1 MKNYLLI
8 LLLLASIN
16 TIVSPIAVFSQNSD
30 AIDPLKGNR
39 EIIDESKLALFW
51 SDRHAENADLH
62 FSLFDF
68 ISFGNPAIGDSLT
81 EMSRSSIGGS
91 FQSSGDHA
99 KDIVA
104 GNFTGGDIDD
114 VVMIWEGANRSMMMA
129 VPGIDAGSMSWTSE
143 NAFQLKPEG
152 TLADDV
158 HSRRQMRIVSGQ
170 FTEDEREE
178 LLLTW
183 WDADGTVKM
192 EIFNL
197 DAGGNPEAPIAQH
210 TSIPLPVADVN
221 RLMVPRSAYY
231 DVATGSFDGGGT
243 DMIVLASVDEVACD
257 FSTGCWD
264 VMARVYRLDGNS
276 LQLVD
281 QASFF
286 SKFDNTNRW
295 LDNIAVTAGDFT
307 GTGTDQIFVG
317 YHIPREGSTNRWY
330 LQGMWLENN
339 TLQVN
344 SADGGQVHQTT
355 GSRGFPLTLLSADLN
370 LDGVD
375 ELIYAGRTLNIYSA
389 DSLMRFRNIGGTSL
403 STQPGNH
410 SRHTLIVA
418 DLDGGSA
425 MWRQNPDQRP
435 EIAYIR
441 NLTVSDDGGISN
453 DGVFEL
459 HVLRFTTG
467 QFNLQEVAVK
477 RYDRVNN
484 SSPRVPLL
492 VAGNFGDRGVR
503 VGKPSYHRRTDIV
516 QPLVII
522 NAPPIHFDVFGDTV
536 FDVSGCF
543 SANCGFSATYFKE
556 VQKTFEMSAEIRG
569 DWQIGADIEGGLNT
583 ILENIPVAGELVADL
598 LGALGLGIDF
608 SLEKSYGEG
617 FSDLTGSSRIVR
629 VEQEIETLKDD
640 VVYATIMDYDVWEY
654 PLWVR
659 NQFAGNMIIVLPT
672 LKQNAW
678 FPAKSPEG
686 LAHRPYHELG
696 NILSYPRITGPDD
709 NRRLV
714 ESLRWNTGDRVTLGS
729 QTSRWSISR
738 QTNTFNESTSFT
750 QTSMAGNL
758 DIDLPIPTVSVNL
771 NGDYSNETINTHRT
785 EISDLEGLVVRFG
798 AINTSMEGSES
809 YYSVTPYVYWDH
821 SGALVLDYAVQPS
834 VSDIGGVSTWWEER
848 YGKLPDLA
856 FNLPW
861 RNEAAKTGTA
871 VSELKR
877 TESRNIVVNPRN
889 ANPGD
894 EVWISALVQ
903 NYSLLPSSDHVPIR
917 FYAGDPEN
925 GGVPITGTELNPDPM
940 VGPIASRGSAKVS
953 APWTVPD
960 TETGSF
966 IRVYAVIDPDNTIE
980 EIHKDNNMGWGLL
993 LTGTATQIDDVDI
1006 YAGQIPEAITLHQ
1019 NYPNPFNPETT
1030 VRFELPAHGQVRL
1043 EVFDILGRRV
1053 AVLVDSELSPGNHQ
1067 IRFDA
1072 SGLSSGIYLYRLNAG
1087 GSILTRKMT
1096 LIK

>member
-1 MKNYLLI
+1 MNNHYLPFILLVLTGLI
-8 LLLLASIN
+8 L
-16 TIVSPIAVFSQNSD
+16 SPAIAFAQNDDSN
-30 AIDPLKGNR
+30 DPLKGNR

-51 SDRHAENADLH
+51 SDRHTDTADLH

-68 ISFGNPAIGDSLT
+68 ISFGNPAIEDSLT
-81 EMSRSSIGGS
+81 DVSRSSIGGS

-104 GNFTGGDIDD
+104 GTFTGGDIDD
-114 VVMIWEGANRSMMMA
+114 VVMIWEGANRSIMMA

-170 FTEDEREE
+170 FTADEREE
-178 LLLTW
+178 ILLTW

-197 DAGGNPEAPIAQH
+197 NTEGTPSSILAEH
-210 TSIPLPVADVN
+210 TSIPLPLTVENTVT
-221 RLMVPRSAYY
+221 RSAYY
-231 DVATGSFDGGGT
+231 DVATGRFDGGDT
-243 DMIVLASVDEVACD
+243 DMIVLASMVEVACG
-257 FSTGCWD
+257 FSFGCWD
-264 VMARVYRLDGNS
+264 VMARVYRLNGNG
-276 LQLVD
+276 LQQVD

-286 SKFDNTNRW
+286 SKPDNSNRW
-295 LDNIAVTAGDFT
+295 LGNIAVAAGDFT
-307 GTGTDQIFVG
+307 GTGTDQIYVG
-317 YHIPREGSTNRWY
+317 YHVPHEGSTSRWY
-330 LQGMWLENN
+330 LQGLWLQDNSLQLN
-339 TLQVN
+339 T
-344 SADGGQVHQTT
+344 ADGGQVHQTT
-355 GSRGFPLTLLSADLN
+355 GQRGFPLTLLAADLDLN
-370 LDGVD
+370 GVD
-375 ELIYAGRTLNIYSA
+375 ELIYAGRVLDIFSA
-389 DSLMRFRNIGGTSL
+389 DSLMRYTKISGGSL
-403 STQPGNH
+403 GTQPNNH

-441 NLTVSDDGGISN
+441 NLTVSNNGGISQ
-453 DGVFEL
+453 DGAFDL
-459 HVLRFTTG
+459 HVLRFTPG
-467 QFNLQEVAVK
+467 QFNLQEVATK
-477 RYDRVNN
+477 RYDRVDN

-503 VGKPSYHRRTDIV
+503 VGRPTYNRRTDIV

-522 NAPPIHFDVFGDTV
+522 NAPPTHFDVFGDTV
-536 FDVSGCF
+536 FDVSGCY

-569 DWQIGADIEGGLNT
+569 DWQIGAGIEGGLNE
-583 ILENIPVAGELVADL
+583 ILDEIPVAGELVADL
-598 LGALGLGIDF
+598 LDALGLGIDF
-608 SLEKSYGEG
+608 SLEASYGEG

-659 NQFAGNMIIVLPT
+659 GRFAGNMIIVLPS

-686 LAHRPYHELG
+686 LAHRPYHEVG

-729 QTSRWSISR
+729 QTSSWSISK
-738 QTNTFNESTSFT
+738 QTNTFSESTSFT
-750 QTSMAGNL
+750 QTSMAGDL
-758 DIDLPIPTVSVNL
+758 DIDLPIPTVSINL
-771 NGDYSNETINTHRT
+771 NGDYSSETINTHRT
-785 EISDLEGLVVRFG
+785 EVSDLEGLVVRFG
-798 AINTSMEGSES
+798 AISTSVEGSES
-809 YYSVTPYVYWDH
+809 FYSVTPYVYWDY

-834 VSDIGGVSTWWEER
+834 VSDIGGVPTWWQER

-861 RNEAAKTGTA
+861 RNEAAKTGTT

-877 TESRNIVVNPRN
+877 TESKNIVVNPRN

-903 NYSLLPSSDHVPIR
+903 NYSLLPSSEPVPVR
-917 FYAGDPEN
+917 FYAGDPAN

-940 VGPIASRGSAKVS
+940 AEPMAARGSSKVS

-960 TETGSF
+960 TDAGTF
-966 IRVYAVIDPDNTIE
+966 IRVYAVIDPDNTIQ

-993 LTGTATQIDDVDI
+993 LTGSATHIDDDEL
-1006 YAGQIPEAITLHQ
+1006 YAGQLPGATSLHQ
-1019 NYPNPFNPETT
+1019 NYPNPFNPATT
-1030 VRFELPAHGQVRL
+1030 VSFDLPAREQVRL

-1053 AVLVDSELSPGNHQ
+1053 AVLVDSEMSPGSHQ
-1067 IRFDA
+1067 VRFDA
-1072 SGLSSGIYLYRLNAG
+1072 SRLSSGVYLYRLSTA
-1087 GSILTRKMT
+1087 SAVLTRKMT